1 MRKIIAATLVLSILV
16 LSRCKTHEKVV
27 YNMPAGSNKEEK
39 KAFLEKMAKGAELY
53 KANCSGCHG
62 IFTKGLDSIPN
73 FTHEQVDNY
82 SSGFLRGDQK
92 NHAVVIKMSND
103 QFFSIMGFLTARIV
117 DTTVHQ
123 NYHPPKPAVQFN

>member
-1 MRKIIAATLVLSILV
+1 
-16 LSRCKTHEKVV
+16 
-27 YNMPAGSNKEEK
+27 MPASSSKEEK

-73 FTHEQVDNY
+73 FTHVQVDNY
-82 SSGFLRGDQK
+82 SAAFLRGDPK
-92 NHAVVIKMSND
+92 NHAVVMKMSSE

-117 DTTVHQ
+117 DTSVHQ
-123 NYHPPKPAVQFN
+123 VYHPSKPDVQFK